1 MPADP
6 MDCAVLGID
15 AAWTPAN
22 PSGVA
27 LITRIDGRTTVVRA
41 KPSFA
46 AFVAVPDDDTAQ
58 SQSVTLADV
67 LRTARRQAKAP
78 LMCVAMD
85 IPLSRRRIH
94 KRRAADSA
102 ISTAFGAMKCAAHT
116 PSASRP
122 GAWGRTL
129 QGAAEKAGYQ
139 LRVAGDPP
147 GLPRTRS
154 LIEVYPH
161 PALLRLCGVPERLKY
176 KDKASFTEA
185 ERRQAFRA
193 IVDALVRE
201 MDDVSADSLI
211 PGKNANRRQW
221 KACEEALDALVC
233 GWIGLEYL
241 SQRAIPYGDGHA
253 AVWVPAAKVR

>member
-15 AAWTPAN
+15 PAWTPAN

-27 LITRIDGRTTVVRA
+27 LVTRIGGRPAVARVES
-41 KPSFA
+41 SFA
-46 AFVAVPDDDTAQ
+46 AFLGVPETDTVR
-58 SQSVTLADV
+58 SQPVTLADV
-67 LRTARRQAKAP
+67 IRTARRQAKAP

-85 IPLSRRRIH
+85 IPLSKRRID

-102 ISTAFGAMKCAAHT
+102 ISKAFGAMKCAAHT
-116 PSASRP
+116 PNANRP

-129 QGAAEKAGYQ
+129 QAAAKDAGYQ
-139 LRVAGDPP
+139 LQVAGDPP

-176 KDKASFTEA
+176 KDKASFTEP
-185 ERRQAFRA
+185 ERRQAFQA

-201 MDDVSADSLI
+201 MDGVPAESLI
-211 PGKNANRRQW
+211 PGEDATGRQW
-221 KACEEALDALVC
+221 KACEDALDALVC

-241 SQRAIPYGDGHA
+241 SQRAIPYGDGHD
-253 AVWVPAAKVR
+253 AVWVPAARAR